1 MQYLNLMKEKKMSED
16 NILEQPSVEGEKKD
30 NYRTKVQNTVK
41 SLLRKALEILANYAK
56 NKYLEKK

>member
-1 MQYLNLMKEKKMSED
+1 MKEKKMSED